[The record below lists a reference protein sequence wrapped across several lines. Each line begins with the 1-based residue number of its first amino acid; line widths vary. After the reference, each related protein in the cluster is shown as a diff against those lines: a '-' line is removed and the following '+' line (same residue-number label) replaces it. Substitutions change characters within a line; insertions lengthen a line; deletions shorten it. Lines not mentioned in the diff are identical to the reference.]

1 MRKSTVTDKAY
12 KAIVTGMTEVKEGDR
27 DDIYHFESTN
37 VVSAVDDAMK
47 EAWKKIPQQSLP
59 V

>member
-27 DDIYHFESTN
+27 DDIYPFESTN